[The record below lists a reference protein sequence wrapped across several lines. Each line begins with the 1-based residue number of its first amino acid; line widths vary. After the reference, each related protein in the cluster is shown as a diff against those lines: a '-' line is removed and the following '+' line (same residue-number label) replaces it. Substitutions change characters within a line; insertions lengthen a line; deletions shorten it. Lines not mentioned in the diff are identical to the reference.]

1 MVSQI
6 LIVMIAAIWVTMFA
20 ERRNIQAPLLLVAVG
35 LAASFIPRL
44 GRLELEPEII
54 LTVVLPPLLFSAA
67 SEFSFIS
74 FIRRLGSIFN
84 LGVLLVAVTTAVV
97 GAIAAAT
104 IPGMTLL
111 VALVLGAVI
120 SPPDAVTAVA
130 VGRKLKLPSRMM
142 TVLKGESLIND
153 AAALTLF
160 TFAVASVTGTHLAID
175 NLFLF
180 LGYAAVVGIVVGLV
194 IGAIVHRV
202 RLRLTNATLST
213 VLSVL
218 VPFTAYILAE
228 ELGASGV
235 LAVVAAGLSLGHNSR
250 ESGYAARMQERQF
263 WRTTDALLE
272 AFVFAYIGLQFRW
285 VLTGAAEKGIDVP
298 QLLGLSVVI
307 LVAAMAVR
315 VGWVF
320 FTSILSRWRSRVV
333 ARRYAE
339 FDRQIAML
347 EAEQAERLA
356 GRRGR
361 FSQRLE
367 QAREARKQGAFEL
380 LPPFTWQENLVIGWT
395 GMRGVVTLA
404 AAAGI
409 PLLTV
414 AGEPFP
420 GRDAIQVVA
429 FVVTVG
435 TLLIQGLTLP
445 WLIRRLAISDPDDE
459 RKRQEQ
465 FKVADAVARAA
476 TVEAVTAFRDTHHDA
491 KSRRL
496 AEMMLQRSAALDR
509 DSRFTEAND
518 VMLELKE
525 QILVAQRLAVVKA
538 RDERRLDDEVMREV
552 LEELDLEQAATAGTT
567 PGRFGGRD

>member
-414 AGEPFP
+414 TGEPFP

-476 TVEAVTAFRDTHHDA
+476 TVEAVTVFRNAHHDA